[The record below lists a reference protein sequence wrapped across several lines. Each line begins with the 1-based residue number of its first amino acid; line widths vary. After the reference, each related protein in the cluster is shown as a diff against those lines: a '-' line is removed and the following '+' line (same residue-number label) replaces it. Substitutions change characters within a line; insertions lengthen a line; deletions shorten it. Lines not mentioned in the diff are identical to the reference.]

1 MMTPKAVSRKVTPG
15 SVFLD
20 VAYCLTMVVVGVN
33 QYPLKLYTVVIDL
46 ITSTNA
52 KYYQNL

>member
-1 MMTPKAVSRKVTPG
+1 MLTPKAVSRKVTPG
-15 SVFLD
+15 SVWPIVLQWFSKS
-20 VAYCLTMVVVGVN
+20 VN

-46 ITSTNA
+46 ITRTNA